1 MNNST
6 YNISLATSF
15 DSEVYV
21 SANREIAGEVWVVL
35 SNPNTNT
42 NTDNKQ
48 QPIEVGFEFE
58 AEYDYDIELPCG
70 ETGNEGYI
78 GVGDFRIESLNPT
91 TALLLDS
98 NDEVSVPELSEAD
111 FDKVKEVIT
120 VEIIKALDKHEFT
133 DKEIRE
139 CFSDY

>member
-15 DSEVYV
+15 DSEIDINV
-21 SANREIAGEVWVVL
+21 NREITGEVWVVL
-35 SNPNTNT
+35 SNKNT

-48 QPIEVGFEFE
+48 QPIEIGFEFE

-70 ETGNEGYI
+70 ETGNEEYI
-78 GVGDFRIESLNPT
+78 GVGDFRIESFKPT

-120 VEIIKALDKHEFT
+120 GEIIKALDKHEFT
-133 DKEIRE
+133 DKEIKE

>member
-1 MNNST
+1 M
-6 YNISLATSF
+6 
-15 DSEVYV
+15 YV
-21 SANREIAGEVWVVL
+21 SANREITGEVWVVL
-35 SNPNTNT
+35 SNKNT

-48 QPIEVGFEFE
+48 PIEIGFEFE

-78 GVGDFRIESLNPT
+78 GVGDFRIESFKPT

-120 VEIIKALDKHEFT
+120 GEIIKSLDKHKFT
-133 DKEIRE
+133 DKEIKE

>member
-6 YNISLATSF
+6 YIISLATSF
-15 DSEVYV
+15 DSEIDINV
-21 SANREIAGEVWVVL
+21 NREITGEVWVFL
-35 SNPNTNT
+35 KNTNT
-42 NTDNKQ
+42 DTDNKQ

-78 GVGDFRIESLNPT
+78 GVGDFRIESLKPT
-91 TALLLDS
+91 AALLVDS

-111 FDKVKEVIT
+111 FDKVKEIIT
-120 VEIIKALDKHEFT
+120 EEILKALDKHEFT